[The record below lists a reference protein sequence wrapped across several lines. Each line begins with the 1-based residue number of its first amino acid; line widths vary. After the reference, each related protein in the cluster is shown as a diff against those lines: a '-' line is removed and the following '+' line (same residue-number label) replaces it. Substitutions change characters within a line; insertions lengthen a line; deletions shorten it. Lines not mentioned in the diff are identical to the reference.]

1 MNKDILILALGSN
14 LGDRQAYIDQAVR
27 RLEEVFGPAVQRTA
41 ALQTQAIGFDGPAFL
56 DALAV
61 FRCTLEPL
69 EVLAVCK
76 RIEREMGRTDAPEY
90 DPAGNRIYHDRTIDI
105 DILMYGDRKVSLP
118 ELVIPHS
125 AIDTRPYIT
134 ELLLT
139 LRPL

>member
-1 MNKDILILALGSN
+1 MNSDILILALGSN
-14 LGDRQAYIDQAVR
+14 LGDREAFINRAVN
-27 RLEEVFGPAVQRTA
+27 RLEEVFGPALQRTEA
-41 ALQTQAIGFDGPAFL
+41 IESQAIGFDGPAFL

-76 RIEREMGRTDAPEY
+76 RIEREMGRTDEPEY
-90 DPAGNRIYHDRTIDI
+90 DAEGNRIYHDRIIDI
-105 DILMYGDRKVSLP
+105 DILMYGDRKLSLP
-118 ELVIPHS
+118 RLVIPHR

>member
-14 LGDRQAYIDQAVR
+14 LGDRAAYMDRAVFK
-27 RLEEVFGPAVQRTA
+27 LEEVFGPALQRTP
-41 ALQTQAIGFDGPAFL
+41 ALETQAIGFEGPAFL

-76 RIEREMGRTDAPEY
+76 RIERELGRTDEPEY
-90 DPAGNRIYHDRTIDI
+90 DAEGNRIYHDRTIDI

-118 ELVIPHS
+118 QLVIPHR